1 MQVEGTEWKFGV
13 IFKKIKKRREKRKK
27 RCVAQQGVNLTKTAW
42 KLKFDSILFWIRV
55 WAWFSVEHA

>member
-27 RCVAQQGVNLTKTAW
+27 RCVAQQGVNLTK
-42 KLKFDSILFWIRV
+42 KEGIF
-55 WAWFSVEHA
+55 